1 MGKTGGM
8 SIVHRVLSPEPIDSL
23 ELYLARGGGVGLQA
37 ARDKAPDEVIAE
49 VEASGLR
56 GRGGAGFPT
65 GRKWRTVRE
74 MRSDVA
80 AATVVV
86 NGAEGEPGTLKDRT
100 LLANNPYQ
108 VIEGALIA
116 AHAVDA
122 DRVVIAVKASSG
134 ASLEALRRG
143 LAEMVAAGFDNA
155 VTIDIFEGPSEYLY
169 GEETALLE
177 SLDGRPPFPRIA
189 APYRRGV
196 DEVVESPADV
206 AADSGLSAHV
216 ELATRSG
223 QTTAAPTLVDNVETL
238 ANIPRIVARGAA
250 WFRTA
255 GTEQSPGTIVCTITG
270 STQQAGVGEV
280 VMGTSLREVIDL
292 VGGGPRDG
300 HTVKAVL
307 SGVSNAF
314 ITADKLDTPLT
325 YEDMV
330 AAGSGLGSCG
340 FIVFDDTDDMPAVVA
355 GASRFLAV
363 ESCGQCTPC
372 KEDGLALSA
381 VLSRI
386 ARSEADADDL
396 TQTQSLAATV
406 ANEARCFLATQ
417 HQTVVTSLLESFSDE
432 VTAHISKAIPA
443 SAPVLFAELL
453 GIDGGAAVSDE
464 RQHDK
469 QPDWSFDAEDSGKWP
484 AAKLDDP
491 RSEAT
496 D

>member
-1 MGKTGGM
+1 M
-8 SIVHRVLSPEPIDSL
+8 
-23 ELYLARGGGVGLQA
+23 
-37 ARDKAPDEVIAE
+37 
-49 VEASGLR
+49 
-56 GRGGAGFPT
+56 
-65 GRKWRTVRE
+65 
-74 MRSDVA
+74 
-80 AATVVV
+80 
-86 NGAEGEPGTLKDRT
+86 
-100 LLANNPYQ
+100 
-108 VIEGALIA
+108 
-116 AHAVDA
+116 
-122 DRVVIAVKASSG
+122 
-134 ASLEALRRG
+134 
-143 LAEMVAAGFDNA
+143 
-155 VTIDIFEGPSEYLY
+155 
-169 GEETALLE
+169 
-177 SLDGRPPFPRIA
+177 
-189 APYRRGV
+189 
-196 DEVVESPADV
+196 VESPADV

-216 ELATRSG
+216 ELATRGG

-372 KEDGLALSA
+372 KQDGAE
-381 VLSRI
+381 I
-386 ARSEADADDL
+386 ARLLANAANGAGSADDLVTVKARLATVADGARCSLAAQQQAVVGSLLNAFPQQVTSRFEADATPVEVHL
-396 TQTQSLAATV
+396 VAALVDIADQGATLDSS
-406 ANEARCFLATQ
+406 FL
-417 HQTVVTSLLESFSDE
+417 
-432 VTAHISKAIPA
+432 
-443 SAPVLFAELL
+443 
-453 GIDGGAAVSDE
+453 
-464 RQHDK
+464 RK
-469 QPDWSFDAEDSGKWP
+469 QPDWTYDEVDSAKTPVERFTDHRAEEPTEDVPVS
-484 AAKLDDP
+484 
-491 RSEAT
+491 
-496 D
+496 

>member
-1 MGKTGGM
+1 M
-8 SIVHRVLSPEPIDSL
+8 
-23 ELYLARGGGVGLQA
+23 
-37 ARDKAPDEVIAE
+37 
-49 VEASGLR
+49 
-56 GRGGAGFPT
+56 
-65 GRKWRTVRE
+65 
-74 MRSDVA
+74 
-80 AATVVV
+80 
-86 NGAEGEPGTLKDRT
+86 
-100 LLANNPYQ
+100 
-108 VIEGALIA
+108 
-116 AHAVDA
+116 
-122 DRVVIAVKASSG
+122 
-134 ASLEALRRG
+134 
-143 LAEMVAAGFDNA
+143 
-155 VTIDIFEGPSEYLY
+155 
-169 GEETALLE
+169 
-177 SLDGRPPFPRIA
+177 
-189 APYRRGV
+189 
-196 DEVVESPADV
+196 VESPADA

-216 ELATRSG
+216 ELATRGG

-453 GIDGGAAVSDE
+453 GIDGGAAQSDE
-464 RQHDK
+464 RQHEK

-484 AAKLDDP
+484 AAKLDDQ